1 MIPSWKES
9 GGPVPRV
16 TSGKMKF
23 QAACQVSLIL
33 IIAQESVTNVGLAGS
48 VMAML
53 DVTVNSLNDG
63 AAT

>member
-1 MIPSWKES
+1 
-9 GGPVPRV
+9 
-16 TSGKMKF
+16 MKF